1 MYAVIAQVL
10 AYEPN
15 VNPIFLF
22 LLLGFVVGIILL
34 RFVNRYIENNAAV
47 KKKKAVKKPQAAG
60 FAPEPVKQELDRR
73 ELKQF
78 IAQYELT
85 REQSVF
91 FEKLCRTYRILR
103 PFRLVQNRKDVD
115 ELFNRV
121 FRQLQETVPATRE
134 TENEKTLLFT
144 IRERIENYRKAAKN
158 ISSTRALQNGQ
169 TITVITRG
177 DEQYPTSI
185 IDNDSAGLLC
195 KVPRD
200 AFGNELRLP
209 LWSKVRV
216 FFSSRSGQSYRF
228 AARILRFESGN
239 NETRMLIAH
248 AKSVQALPNRRHDRK
263 AFETFCYYSLVS
275 VANVVNGKHTEHKF
289 YPSPK
294 SFGGNIRDIS
304 VGGCSISTKAP
315 LKQGEYVQI
324 VCNLE
329 AKIEEKII
337 GKIIRVVK
345 GEGDP
350 TMHIQFAK
358 MSRSTMNR
366 IFSYIFN
373 YGDNIK

>member
-1 MYAVIAQVL
+1 MYISIAQIL

-15 VNPIFLF
+15 SNPIFFF
-22 LLLGFVVGIILL
+22 LLFGFIGGIILL
-34 RFVNRYIENNAAV
+34 RFFNKYMENNAAV
-47 KKKKAVKKPQAAG
+47 KKKKITKRPHSNSY
-60 FAPEPVKQELDRR
+60 APEPVMQELDRK

-78 IAQYELT
+78 INQYELT
-85 REQSVF
+85 RDQSVF
-91 FEKLCRTYRILR
+91 FEKMCKEHRINR

-115 ELFNRV
+115 ELFNRI
-121 FRQLQETVPATRE
+121 FRQLQETIPSSRE
-134 TENEKTLLFT
+134 TEHDKTMLFT
-144 IRERIENYRKAAKN
+144 IRERIENYRKTAKN

-169 TITVITRG
+169 AVTFITRG

-185 IDNDSAGLLC
+185 IENDSAGLLC

-228 AARILRFESGN
+228 SSRILRFESGN
-239 NETRMLIAH
+239 NETRMIIGH
-248 AKSVQALPNRRHDRK
+248 AKSLQALPNRRHDRK
-263 AFETFCYYSLVS
+263 VFETVCYFSLVN

-289 YPSPK
+289 YPSLK
-294 SFGGNIRDIS
+294 SFGGTIRDIS
-304 VGGCSISTKAP
+304 VGGCSISTKTP
-315 LKQGEYVQI
+315 LKQGEYIQI

-329 AKIEEKII
+329 KKIEEKII
-337 GKIIRVVK
+337 GKIIRVLK
-345 GEGDP
+345 AEGDP

-373 YGDNIK
+373 YGDN